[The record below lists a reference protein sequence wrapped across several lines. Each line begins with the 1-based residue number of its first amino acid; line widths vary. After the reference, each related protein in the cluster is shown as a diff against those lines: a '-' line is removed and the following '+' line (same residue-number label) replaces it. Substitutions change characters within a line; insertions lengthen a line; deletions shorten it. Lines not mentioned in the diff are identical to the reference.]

1 MDAPHVSVLLG
12 EVMEALEPGPGKLIV
27 DGTFGAG
34 GYSRA
39 FLDAG
44 AQVVAFDRDPTAARF
59 AAPHRSVQSRCVT
72 ANIRRSAGRTWEL
85 RRSKLSCGP

>member
-1 MDAPHVSVLLG
+1 MTSPHKPVLLD
-12 EVMEALEPGPGKLIV
+12 EVVAAIGPAPGRHVV

-44 AQVVAFDRDPTAARF
+44 AQVTGFDRDPTTARF
-59 AAPHRSVQSRCVT
+59 AEGLGTRFRLVL
-72 ANIRRSAGRTWEL
+72 AGL
-85 RRSKLSCGP
+85 